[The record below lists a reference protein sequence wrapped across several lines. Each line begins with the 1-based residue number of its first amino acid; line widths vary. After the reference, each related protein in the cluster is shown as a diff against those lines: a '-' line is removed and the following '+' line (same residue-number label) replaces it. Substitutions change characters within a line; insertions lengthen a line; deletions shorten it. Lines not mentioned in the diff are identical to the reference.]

1 MQDYTL
7 EQIDNRF
14 DKLPLD
20 IKEAI
25 NSLDMTKIVVEIGQN
40 NNLHI
45 DQIGELLDVVGLTM
59 LGFNNPDRFVELL
72 KERMEITDEQTKNVI
87 KEVNDKVFV
96 AIRESIKRIHE
107 EHTKET
113 GEIDVLRPAEIIN
126 PVQTD
131 ISHDEVLDR
140 DKVLD
145 EIENPEKIE
154 VTTSIP
160 INIIKDKSVII
171 PEIDNNVPL
180 IVETKNEI
188 PTANIMENKLTA
200 TTKAP
205 IQEKK
210 IEDGEHQTDPYRE
223 QIQ

>member
-210 IEDGEHQTDPYRE
+210 IEDGEHQADPYRE